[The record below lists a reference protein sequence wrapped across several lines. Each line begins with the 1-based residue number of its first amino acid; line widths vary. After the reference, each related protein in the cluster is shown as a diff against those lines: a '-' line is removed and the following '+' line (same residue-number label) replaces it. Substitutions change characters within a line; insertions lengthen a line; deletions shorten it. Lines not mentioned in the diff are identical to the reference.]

1 MIQDEVARYLAAR
14 VPPLVDYRP
23 DDIGGDCFIDRLPDE
38 PHKAVMIRGT
48 GGPQADMKFAY
59 DNPTFQVWV
68 RDPAGRLPAYDR
80 ARGLYNALH
89 GLWSVEL
96 TPGGTW
102 VVSCRGI
109 QSEPVPMGQDA
120 NGREEFSLNF
130 QMEVRVTS
138 SLRE

>member
-1 MIQDEVARYLAAR
+1 MIQDEVAKFLDAAGLVTY
-14 VPPLVDYRP
+14 VPNDT
-23 DDIGGDCFIDRLPDE
+23 GGDCFVDRLPDE
-38 PHKAVMIRGT
+38 PDAAVMIRGT
-48 GGPQADMKFAY
+48 GGPEGDLKFAY

-68 RDPAGRLPAYDR
+68 RDPAGRLTAYNR
-80 ARGLYNALH
+80 ARSIYEALH

-109 QSEPVPMGQDA
+109 QSEPAPMGQDA

-130 QMEVRVTS
+130 QMEVRANS
-138 SLRE
+138 ALRD